1 MTDRNREGNV
11 LKAQLKALESRPG
24 RQIYLLLKK
33 TRDKTPD
40 KWLTQKEISDKAEV
54 DQAVVSEQ
62 LIKQIDVGL
71 VEVKREVGAQKYYRA
86 TDAEILWIPNVRKD
100 ELPPEL
106 RKKAFDTIETLEND
120 LPFLYE
126 SR

>member
-1 MTDRNREGNV
+1 
-11 LKAQLKALESRPG
+11 LKAQLKALESKPG
-24 RQIYLLLKK
+24 RQVYLLLKK
-33 TRDKTPD
+33 TRERTPE
-40 KWLTQKEISDKAEV
+40 KWLTQAEISQKAGVEQSV
-54 DQAVVSEQ
+54 ISDQ
-62 LIKQIDVGL
+62 LMKQVDVGL
-71 VEVKREVGAQKYYRA
+71 VEVKRERGPLKYYRA